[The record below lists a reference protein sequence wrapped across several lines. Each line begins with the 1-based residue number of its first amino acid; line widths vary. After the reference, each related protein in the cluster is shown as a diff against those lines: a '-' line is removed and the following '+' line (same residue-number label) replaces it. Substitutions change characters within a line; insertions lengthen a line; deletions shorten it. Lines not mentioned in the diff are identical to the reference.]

1 MYPEFTQKLKIYK
14 KRKRVYLMTFF
25 VRPIIRPPANLY
37 KNDGGGGGGE
47 GGSKIRVSRNG
58 KKVSI
63 KNRKICAN
71 KQKICISRSKNC
83 SSKSKLCVST
93 ERNKVLNKSTC

>member
-1 MYPEFTQKLKIYK
+1 MIN
-14 KRKRVYLMTFF
+14 FF

-58 KKVSI
+58 QKVKGAFI
-63 KNRKICAN
+63 AN
-71 KQKICISRSKNC
+71 EEFWSPPPLRS
-83 SSKSKLCVST
+83 L
-93 ERNKVLNKSTC
+93 